1 MPKINIMKRT
11 GQLLAMGILSM
22 GIAHASAWP
31 ERAVSLMVGAP
42 PGGTTDILARL
53 IAPYLSEQLSQQVVV
68 VNRGGASG
76 LIATNNVA
84 KARPDGYTLLF
95 STSHMA
101 VFSSLYSDVPFDAIK
116 DFSPITLMV
125 KTPYVMVAHPELPV
139 KTAQE
144 IIDYAKSNPGKIDY
158 AASSPGGG
166 QHLAWEMFK
175 RRTDTNMVYIP
186 YSGTGALMTDLL
198 AGRLVAAIDNV
209 AVLTQ
214 YIRRNDLRGLVT
226 TGKNR
231 SPLLPELPTLF
242 EVLGKDK
249 GFEVVGWF
257 GMFAPANTPDA
268 IVQRMDAALKAALK
282 NPELNKRLLDLGA
295 EPHGGGPKELAGFL
309 QGEMSRWGKVI
320 REVGI
325 SPQSTP

>member
-1 MPKINIMKRT
+1 MNTWITRACA
-11 GQLLAMGILSM
+11 GLAACMLSL
-22 GIAHASAWP
+22 GLAQAAAWP
-31 ERAVSLMVGAP
+31 ERPVSLLVGAP

-53 IAPYLSEQLSQQVVV
+53 IAPYLSEALGQQVVI

-76 LIATNNVA
+76 LIASNNVA
-84 KARPDGYTLLF
+84 KARPDGYTMLF

-101 VFSSLYSDVPFDAIK
+101 VFESLYANTPFDTRK
-116 DFSPITLMV
+116 DFLPVTLLV
-125 KTPYVMVAHPELPV
+125 KTPYVMVSHPNLPV
-139 KTAQE
+139 KTAKDLV
-144 IIDYAKSNPGKIDY
+144 DYAKRNPGKIDY

-198 AGRLVAAIDNV
+198 AGRLVAGIDNV

-226 TGKNR
+226 TGKTR
-231 SPLLPELPTLF
+231 SSLLPELPTLF
-242 EVLGKDK
+242 ELLGDK
-249 GFEVVGWF
+249 QGFEVVGWF
-257 GMFAPANTPDA
+257 GVFAPAGTPDPV
-268 IVQRMDAALKAALK
+268 VQRMNTALQTVLK
-282 NPELNKRLLDLGA
+282 QPELRKKLLDLGA
-295 EPHGGGPKELAGFL
+295 EPEGGGPAELAAFL
-309 QGEMSRWGKVI
+309 NDEMNRWGQVI

-325 SPQSTP
+325 APQSAP

>member
-1 MPKINIMKRT
+1 MSKKTSTIKRLA
-11 GQLLAMGILSM
+11 QLMVASALSI
-22 GIAHASAWP
+22 GAAHAAWP
-31 ERAVSLMVGAP
+31 EHPVNLLVGAP

-53 IAPYLSEQLSQQVVV
+53 IAPYLGEELSQQVVV

-76 LIATNNVA
+76 LIASNQVA
-84 KARPDGYTLLF
+84 KSKPDGYNLLF

-101 VFSSLYSDVPFDAIK
+101 VFESLYANVPFK
-116 DFSPITLMV
+116 PQEDFEPITLMV
-125 KTPYVMVAHPELPV
+125 KTPYVMVSHPSLPV

-144 IIDYAKSNPGKIDY
+144 LIDYAKQNPGKVDY

-175 RRTDTNMVYIP
+175 RRTETDMMYIP

-198 AGRLVAAIDNV
+198 SGRLVAGIDNV

-214 YIRRNDLRGLVT
+214 YIRRGEFNGLVT

-242 EVLGKDK
+242 EVLGQDK

-257 GMFAPANTPDA
+257 GMFAPKGTPQPV
-268 IVQRMDAALKAALK
+268 VQRMDEALKKVLK
-282 NPELNKRLLDLGA
+282 NPELSKRLLDLGA
-295 EPHGGGPKELAGFL
+295 EVDGGGPAELAAFL
-309 QGEMSRWGKVI
+309 KSETDRWGKVI
-320 REVGI
+320 KEVGVTLQTA
-325 SPQSTP
+325 P